1 MKKFTETKTATVVK
15 EMCAEPESTIE
26 ITITNDFINSTDD
39 EDCLVSFFSSYKC
52 KAIEWVFAE
61 YPTDDDL
68 EQLIKKYE
76 HCDYVMF

>member
-1 MKKFTETKTATVVK
+1 MKKFTETKTATVVD

-26 ITITNDFINSTDD
+26 ITITNDAINLADD
-39 EDCLVSFFSSYKC
+39 ETIEVSYFSPAKC
-52 KAIEWVFAE
+52 KGIVKLFSD

-68 EQLIKKYE
+68 EQLIKKHE

>member
-1 MKKFTETKTATVVK
+1 MKKFTETKTATVVD

-26 ITITNDFINSTDD
+26 ITITNDAINLADD
-39 EDCLVSFFSSYKC
+39 ETIEVSYFSPVKC
-52 KAIEWVFAE
+52 KGIVKLFSD

-68 EQLIKKYE
+68 EQLIKKHE

>member
-1 MKKFTETKTATVVK
+1 MKKFTETKTATVVD

-26 ITITNDFINSTDD
+26 ITITNDAINLADD
-39 EDCLVSFFSSYKC
+39 ETIEVSYFSPVKC
-52 KAIEWVFAE
+52 KDIVKLFSD